1 MLKAF
6 CALRTNA
13 APLSREKPR
22 WCWLN
27 ITITIII
34 TTITTTTITI
44 ITIITTIII
53 ITTTIITTITEDPA
67 FARACR
73 GARRPRRMAFA
84 KEGPGQ
90 RRCLAFSVA
99 ARRIW
104 RYVPSKIVFVADLHS
119 VSADKVGRL

>member
-13 APLSREKPR
+13 APLSLEKPR
-22 WCWLN
+22 WWWLN

-53 ITTTIITTITEDPA
+53 TTTTTITITTEEPA
-67 FARACR
+67 FARACCD
-73 GARRPRRMAFA
+73 ARRPRRMAFA
-84 KEGPGQ
+84 KEGPSQ
-90 RRCLAFSVA
+90 RRCFALSVA
-99 ARRIW
+99 APRMW
-104 RYVPSKIVFVADLHS
+104 RYVPSKTVFVADFHS
-119 VSADKVGRL
+119 VSADKVARL

>member
-13 APLSREKPR
+13 APLSLEKPR
-22 WCWLN
+22 WWWLN

-53 ITTTIITTITEDPA
+53 TTTTTITITTEGPA
-67 FARACR
+67 FARAWR
-73 GARRPRRMAFA
+73 GARRPRWMAFA
-84 KEGPGQ
+84 KEGPSQ

-99 ARRIW
+99 APRIW